1 MSVWKQGAVP
11 GHERRFS
18 LGVWLPGRNL
28 MSPAYVPSPRARLG
42 LRFKR
47 PVWYVMQFQ
56 MTSLQTQYARI
67 TVAPNFR
74 LMMIMGTASA
84 ASPDAAGA
92 FQVQIYDDA
101 RRQNFTPLPVT
112 SLIAVGDAAHPF
124 ILKNPYRF
132 TGTAPISARIQNR
145 ASVANNVYV
154 ALYGVSD

>member
-1 MSVWKQGAVP
+1 
-11 GHERRFS
+11 
-18 LGVWLPGRNL
+18 
-28 MSPAYVPSPRARLG
+28 MSPAYVPDPRARLG

-47 PVWYVMQFQ
+47 PVWYVMQLQ
-56 MTSLQTQYARI
+56 MTSQQTQYARI

-74 LMMIMGTASA
+74 LMMLMGTASA

-92 FQVQIYDDA
+92 FQIQVYDTA

-112 SLIAVGDAAHPF
+112 SLIAVGDASHPF

-132 TGTAPISARIQNR
+132 TGTVPVVTRIQNR
-145 ASVANNVYV
+145 ASAANNVYI